1 MEVVIKID
9 EKKPVI
15 QFQPVTFV
23 IQTKKVMIVGID
35 FEIYI
40 YIYIYIYIFEMIINF
55 VRN

>member
-40 YIYIYIYIFEMIINF
+40 YIFEMIINF